1 MGTLIR
7 IKLYAESE
15 QQASSAFRAAFDRI
29 AQLDNALSDYKPD
42 SELNR
47 ICRSPAG
54 IPVKA
59 DPDLFRVLTASVAL
73 SNETGG
79 AFDVTLGPVIRL
91 WRQARVD
98 HRLPSPD
105 ALAKAALRSGYRK
118 LHLDPSA
125 HTVVLDLPGMQIDL
139 GAIAKGYAA
148 DAALSTLAQSGIRHA
163 LVAASGDLAIGDPP
177 PGQRGWRVGV
187 DPRGSDDR
195 FERVL
200 ELSNVAVSTSGDA
213 EQYLEI
219 GGQRYSHV
227 VDPATGMGLTHPIAV
242 TVVAARG
249 VDADSLSTA
258 VSVLGADKGL
268 ALIGRH
274 PDAEALIVTGAS
286 AAAHVVESP
295 GWARLSQRLPLR

>member
-187 DPRGSDDR
+187 DPRPGIEQRRSFHFR
-195 FERVL
+195 RRG
-200 ELSNVAVSTSGDA
+200 AVSGDRWPTLLSCRRSGDGHGSNA
-213 EQYLEI
+213 SDCSD
-219 GGQRYSHV
+219 GC
-227 VDPATGMGLTHPIAV
+227 
-242 TVVAARG
+242 
-249 VDADSLSTA
+249 
-258 VSVLGADKGL
+258 
-268 ALIGRH
+268 GRQ
-274 PDAEALIVTGAS
+274 GS
-286 AAAHVVESP
+286 
-295 GWARLSQRLPLR
+295 